1 MSNLQVQSTE
11 VLCSVVVSVAQEKC
25 PDMLP
30 HAREVYLRFK
40 TAIGL
45 FGKCHDNGKVAM
57 YEATYVYMRY
67 QFVGFS
73 TEKT

>member
-1 MSNLQVQSTE
+1 MSNLQDQSTE

-25 PDMLP
+25 PEMLP

-45 FGKCHDNGKVAM
+45 FGKCHNIYNGGVTSDSDIDKLGKSKW
-57 YEATYVYMRY
+57 Y
-67 QFVGFS
+67 
-73 TEKT
+73 K